1 MKFQEVTS
9 LEGHQGEVW
18 SLAVGKYG
26 NILVSAGQD
35 KSIRIWRKTDEQF
48 VLSEEKGEQ
57 LEKLYDQMASDSW
70 NIQTIGSQ
78 ADGNVINNEEDNE
91 PATRATNESVK
102 AGELLAEALIVWK
115 QEASDMKVYLEVFL
129 EKKILMN
136 SCAEI
141 IQIWPNPHEIHS

>member
-1 MKFQEVTS
+1 
-9 LEGHQGEVW
+9 
-18 SLAVGKYG
+18 
-26 NILVSAGQD
+26 
-35 KSIRIWRKTDEQF
+35 
-48 VLSEEKGEQ
+48 